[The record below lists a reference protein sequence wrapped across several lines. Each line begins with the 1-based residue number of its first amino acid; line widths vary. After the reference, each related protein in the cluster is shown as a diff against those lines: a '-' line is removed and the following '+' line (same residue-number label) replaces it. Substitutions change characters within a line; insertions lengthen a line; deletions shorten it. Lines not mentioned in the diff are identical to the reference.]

1 MALAGWE
8 NMKAFGIRP
17 SGPLR
22 LVVGSKNAELGMRVE
37 DTLA

>member
-8 NMKAFGIRP
+8 NVKAFGIRP
-17 SGPLR
+17 SGTL
-22 LVVGSKNAELGMRVE
+22 LMVVGSNAELSMRVE